1 MTDVDE
7 ADHLASVIAGAWR
20 GDPAC
25 LNTLRGWVGTDAP
38 GTPSTVYHVGPEGL
52 LRDPSKRA
60 ASKRSDVYLSF
71 APFGR
76 RDPRWHAMT
85 ISDAIDEVCDC
96 PPLAK
101 VFEAAALSHYN
112 RLEMRL
118 LTDQN
123 LGARGQATI
132 RQQLKELAAPGRP
145 VWINWVHATPSWQR
159 DKFDRLTRAWL
170 RQPIDLAE
178 AQWFAPGWRCRDIQW
193 AADDVFVHGQ
203 HPAVLRGGPAGRPA
217 SGAGALRGAREL
229 GGAGQPAR
237 ADVAGGDSV
246 CRRTR
251 ARTAGSLRRL
261 RQTQVAVPCG
271 RRCCCLASSAE

>member
-159 DKFDRLTRAWL
+159 DKFDRLTRDWL

-178 AQWFAPGWRCRDIQW
+178 AQWFAPGWRCRDIQS
-193 AADDVFVHGQ
+193 AADDFLFMGSTRLFFEVDLQDGQ
-203 HPAVLRGGPAGRPA
+203 HLGLEHCAVLESSVEQAN
-217 SGAGALRGAREL
+217 LRA
-229 GGAGQPAR
+229 
-237 ADVAGGDSV
+237 
-246 CRRTR
+246 
-251 ARTAGSLRRL
+251 
-261 RQTQVAVPCG
+261 QTLQVAIRFAEEPAPE
-271 RRCCCLASSAE
+271 LPAASAD